1 MDCKGQCYDGISD
14 IVASK
19 TDVEMRIKKIEPRT
33 MRIAKLMVVSLEAGF
48 ELNKLI
54 KYSPK
59 RKGIF
64 NRVRDKV
71 PVRAT

>member
-1 MDCKGQCYDGISD
+1 MDCKGQCYDGTSD
-14 IVASK
+14 IVAAK
-19 TDVEMRIKKIEPRT
+19 TDVEMRIKEIGPRT
-33 MRIAKLMVVSLEAGF
+33 MRIAKLMVDSLEAGF

-59 RKGIF
+59 RKGVF
-64 NRVRDKV
+64 NRARKKV